1 LGLGLGSG
9 LEEHPCLGAGLGLGL
24 GLGLEERA
32 WLGVGLGLGVRV
44 SLREHPCLGA
54 GLGLGL
60 GLGLE
65 ERAWC
70 RLTLIDETER
80 GLVGRLAWR
89 GGGVAHVVS
98 RARLVRVAVVRRG

>member
-1 LGLGLGSG
+1 M
-9 LEEHPCLGAGLGLGL
+9 GLGL

-32 WLGVGLGLGVRV
+32 WLGAGLELGLGSGLEERAW
-44 SLREHPCLGA
+44 LGV
-54 GLGLGL
+54 GLELGL

-70 RLTLIDETER
+70 RLTLIEEAER
-80 GLVGRLAWR
+80 VLVGRLAWR

-98 RARLVRVAVVRRG
+98 RARLVRVAVVRRGWCESSRGA